1 MIEKNDKSSEEIVK
15 IFESLVELRKI
26 SIENKELIDKNF
38 DEKEK
43 VNILS
48 KLNSLDNEVENLK
61 VFAERKIKTEEENQ
75 GDSLE
80 NLMDYVRNL
89 SGNFKVIEEKVLLYL
104 FKVDKTAMIQNNLD
118 SEIYSKLKKDLA
130 SKFHE

>member
-1 MIEKNDKSSEEIVK
+1 VGKEIFSDEIQLILNDSLINNDVYKNLIEKNDKSSEEIVK

-38 DEKEK
+38 NEKEK
-43 VNILS
+43 ENIIS

-80 NLMDYVRNL
+80 NLMEYVRNL
-89 SGNFKVIEEKVLLYL
+89 SGSFKVIEEKVSL
-104 FKVDKTAMIQNNLD
+104 
-118 SEIYSKLKKDLA
+118 S
-130 SKFHE
+130 